1 MKTPKFDVTEK
12 AQQTRNYLLQLLPPG
27 GPHRLPTERLAE
39 LVDVRPQTV
48 RRGICT
54 DGHYLGL
61 IPVKLPNR
69 RLIFIV

>member
-1 MKTPKFDVTEK
+1 MKTPKSDVSEAAAK
-12 AQQTRNYLLQLLPPG
+12 TRAYLQQLLPPG
-27 GPHRLPTERLAE
+27 GPHRLSTEKLAE
-39 LVDVRPQTV
+39 LIEVQPQTV

-61 IPVKLPNR
+61 VPVKLPNR